1 MHPIPRLAVPTLLLL
16 FACGAAPA
24 VAGDTAKEARG
35 IVTSIGGDSIAI
47 NLPSDI
53 DVTFRVDANTCVV
66 ARGAGK
72 KMRRAQEEGAPGVR
86 LHDVLPIGGAVKV
99 SYEERNGQ
107 RYARRIVSVASV
119 GGR

>member
-1 MHPIPRLAVPTLLLL
+1 MHSIPRLALPTLLLL

-35 IVTSIGGDSIAI
+35 IVTSIGAGSIMI
-47 NLPSDI
+47 NLPSDT
-53 DVTFRVDANTCVV
+53 DLVFRVDANTCVV
-66 ARGAGK
+66 ARGAGR
-72 KMRRAQEEGAPGVR
+72 KMRRAQEEGAPGVK
-86 LHDVLPIGGAVKV
+86 LHDVLPIGGAVRV
-99 SYEERNGQ
+99 SYEERDGQ